1 MDLVECIQCGE
12 DYPSVACR
20 WRCPSCGYKDSCCDG
35 EAQPKGGRFTQSGL
49 ERPTHS
55 SRPKLSGDDYVDF

>member
-35 EAQPKGGRFTQSGL
+35 EAQPTFRGGRL
-49 ERPTHS
+49 ERSPHS